1 MLDNGYTWIAN
12 GSVNHLRL
20 RMVVLLLRKVSRK
33 SFLKVSKFFK
43 ALSILLIFLW
53 ILSNSPRI
61 LIHTFLSFFLSFSLS
76 FFFFPELKGIFVDPE
91 GFFSFFLLFQ
101 WKDSLGYSGLLRNL
115 WCSFWD
121 SLGFLRILSPSI
133 RASEI
138 LCDIPE
144 DSLPT
149 LTDSGPFSRPFSRT
163 HSHSIGILFGIGW
176 NNLGFFA

>member
-1 MLDNGYTWIAN
+1 MVILELPTDRWIIYDYEWLFCFSGKFPEN
-12 GSVNHLRL
+12 LSWKSPNSSRLCQFFWYFYGFSQILPGSWYIP
-20 RMVVLLLRKVSRK
+20 
-33 SFLKVSKFFK
+33 F
-43 ALSILLIFLW
+43 
-53 ILSNSPRI
+53 
-61 LIHTFLSFFLSFSLS
+61 FLSFFLSFSLS